1 MEEQDNWISIES
13 FIKYNGTCSICK
25 HQFSIIQKGGNLHEK
40 IIEDLIY
47 IVHVQNTF
55 DSYTTYKNGIKIDC
69 EILGNFQCKSAS

>member
-1 MEEQDNWISIES
+1 MEEDNWISIES
-13 FIKYNGTCSICK
+13 FIKYNATCSICK
-25 HQFSIIQKGGNLHEK
+25 HQFSIIQKGSDLDKK

-69 EILGNFQCKSAS
+69 EILGNFHCRRITS